1 MAEEQIDTFYADK
14 HTDYVKRF
22 AEEKDTL
29 TSVCI
34 LLILLEFDKNNDKQ
48 MSNTLFYE
56 IHASNLFFLGC
67 DRTFENERYLLGIL
81 YVDDAQCGG

>member
-1 MAEEQIDTFYADK
+1 MADEQIDTFYADK

-48 MSNTLFYE
+48 VYDTQLYE
-56 IHASNLFFLGC
+56 SHAFNLFF
-67 DRTFENERYLLGIL
+67 
-81 YVDDAQCGG
+81 